1 MLMPSFIEWNSTTD
15 GRTAEQTTS
24 KHNACDLMS
33 ERDDEICHT
42 RVMTMMVCCGV
53 IVRRLLKLQT
63 HVSLVSNE
71 VCADVF

>member
-1 MLMPSFIEWNSTTD
+1 
-15 GRTAEQTTS
+15 
-24 KHNACDLMS
+24 MS